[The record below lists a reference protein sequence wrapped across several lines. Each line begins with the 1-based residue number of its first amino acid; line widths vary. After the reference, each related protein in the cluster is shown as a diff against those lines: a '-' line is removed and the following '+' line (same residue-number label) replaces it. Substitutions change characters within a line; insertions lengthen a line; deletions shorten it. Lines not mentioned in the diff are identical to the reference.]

1 MDNNTRVKETLK
13 EKTLEMHSMDNMYL
27 FADRFEEKLSK
38 IVTAKQKSKYPS
50 SLAYMDK
57 AAVMLWIVDPFGRAL
72 YHSTNK
78 GVEGEDSCLQEQ
90 LTEEVNLYLK
100 NENF

>member
-13 EKTLEMHSMDNMYL
+13 EKTLVMDSMDDMYL
-27 FADRFEEKLSK
+27 FVDRFEEKLSK

-50 SLAYMDK
+50 SMAYTDK
-57 AAVMLWIVDPFGRAL
+57 AGVMLWIVDPFGRAL
-72 YHSTNK
+72 YHNASK
-78 GVEGEDSCLQEQ
+78 VVEGKDSCLQEQ